1 MLGIRADIVGHNSS
15 QCLNVHIRRNVIT
28 SSLLATKTLPGP
40 KLYTQ
45 TSFFLPRETMHSA
58 HYAAVARCLYNLDN
72 ACVQIHVG
80 LRTEKQCTKC
90 NVFV

>member
-1 MLGIRADIVGHNSS
+1 MLGIRADIVGHNNS

-45 TSFFLPRETMHSA
+45 TSFFYHARLCIARTMLQSQD
-58 HYAAVARCLYNLDN
+58 V
-72 ACVQIHVG
+72 
-80 LRTEKQCTKC
+80 CTT
-90 NVFV
+90 